1 MTQRGS
7 RLSPL
12 KDGERSGG
20 GDDRSDLQ
28 MQTAGRPAGS
38 GRVSHKVS
46 QPAHPAGRAELEA
59 VGRVAMAGWD
69 GWARR

>member
-1 MTQRGS
+1 VTQRGS
-7 RLSPL
+7 QLSLL
-12 KDGERSGG
+12 KDGEKSGG

-46 QPAHPAGRAELEA
+46 LPAHPAGRAELEA

-69 GWARR
+69 GWGGR